1 MTPKSLFRTVCTAHR
16 SPLGWPGGRSG
27 KKLRRSCAQ
36 KPKRAHVRQSAR
48 ASSGSLRQQLKK
60 QRLQKWGLL
69 RRCAPIG
76 PLAMC
81 PGVGLT
87 CGQAPCPHKFP
98 EKKDRGGHLL
108 LEIAESV
115 QHAWLL
121 HQLVEQLE
129 CLQRRA
135 VALLDTA
142 RRLPKEK
149 NVASDRGQQ

>member
-1 MTPKSLFRTVCTAHR
+1 MEVSGTAAEKAAAA
-16 SPLGWPGGRSG
+16 L
-27 KKLRRSCAQ
+27 
-36 KPKRAHVRQSAR
+36 
-48 ASSGSLRQQLKK
+48 
-60 QRLQKWGLL
+60 LQKWGLL

-121 HQLVEQLE
+121 HQLVEQLK
-129 CLQRRA
+129 CLQSRA
-135 VALLDTA
+135 VALLDIA
-142 RRLPKEK
+142 RRLPRKTKEK